1 MSDKLFDA
9 MFTGICILWI
19 VGGAIFGTWAL
30 LATMSLQSRGWK

>member
-1 MSDKLFDA
+1 MSDKLFDT

-30 LATMSLQSRGWK
+30 LVTMSW

>member
-9 MFTGICILWI
+9 MFTGICISLI

-30 LATMSLQSRGWK
+30 LVTMSL